1 MDIEC
6 VTTVSFYDYSL
17 FDAVLQLRV
26 DGVLMR
32 LRDTRMHCT
41 FGESAEPVILRE
53 SCWREATFT
62 ALSSVSVV
70 LFSLS
75 HKYCSPS

>member
-1 MDIEC
+1 MHRDISC
-6 VTTVSFYDYSL
+6 VTTVAFSDYSL
-17 FDAVLQLRV
+17 LDIILQLRV

-41 FGESAEPVILRE
+41 FRESTEPVVLRE
-53 SCWREATFT
+53 SCWREATFK

-70 LFSLS
+70 LFLLTST
-75 HKYCSPS
+75 